1 MKKILF
7 ALVLASSLLSQ
18 AALLSYE
25 QGNLQIEGVNL
36 NRTAAV
42 TDANGVATNMKM
54 DLLGAGLRSKT
65 VLFVGVK
72 VYVLQLFADNKPQF
86 TRDANAL
93 ASLNPAQFVAVKINM
108 LRTVD
113 APTLAVSF
121 REAIQANGFAIDA
134 ELTTLL
140 NLIEKSA
147 DGLSGKSISLLLKS
161 TAAGTNVYYEDT
173 NGQLKSFSGTASIKS
188 KILSI
193 WLGKPADPGLA
204 ALKTSL
210 LKPVY

>member
-7 ALVLASSLLSQ
+7 VMFMASSVLSQ

-36 NRTAAV
+36 NRTAAI
-42 TDANGVATNMKM
+42 TDANGVATNMKL
-54 DLLGAGLRSKT
+54 DLLGAGLRAKT
-65 VLFVGVK
+65 VLFVGIK

-86 TRDANAL
+86 TRDGNAL

-113 APTLAVSF
+113 AASLAVSF
-121 REAIQANGFAIDA
+121 REAIGANGFAIDA

-147 DGLSGKSISLLLKS
+147 DGVSGKSISLLLKS
-161 TAAGTNVYYEDT
+161 TPAGTNVYYEDT

-193 WLGKPADPGLA
+193 WLGKPADSGLA

>member
-7 ALVLASSLLSQ
+7 VMLLATSVISN

-42 TDANGVATNMKM
+42 TDPSGAATNMKM

-86 TRDANAL
+86 SRDANAVT
-93 ASLNPAQFVAVKINM
+93 SLNPAQFVAIKINM

-113 APTLAVSF
+113 AATLAVSF
-121 REAIQANGFAIDA
+121 REAIQANGIAIDA

-140 NLIEKSA
+140 NLIETSA
-147 DGLSGKSISLLLKS
+147 DGVSGKSISLLLKS
-161 TAAGTNVYYEDT
+161 TPAGTNVYYEDT
-173 NGQLKSFSGTASIKS
+173 NGQLKSFSGTASIKA

-204 ALKTSL
+204 ALKASL